1 MGMKL
6 EHSETINAAVERVW
20 ALTIDVESW
29 PTITPTTVTSVQPLD
44 GGPLRV
50 GSTARIKQPGQ
61 RAKVWTVTAIEPT
74 TCFAWQARVFG
85 TTMTATHTLASP
97 QPHTT
102 TNSLRIDLEGPLARM
117 VAFVAGRQ
125 MRRVLATE
133 NRCFREAAESASSAP
148 HPHVERP
155 RQTGA

>member
-1 MGMKL
+1 MTF
-6 EHSETINAAVERVW
+6 EHSETINADIEHVW
-20 ALTIDVESW
+20 ELTVDVEAW
-29 PTITPTTVTSVQPLD
+29 PAITPTTITSVTRLD
-44 GGPLRV
+44 DGPLRV
-50 GSTARIKQPGQ
+50 GSTARIKQPWARQ
-61 RAKVWTVTAIEPT
+61 KVWTVTAVEPT
-74 TCFAWQARVFG
+74 NRFAWQTRVLG
-85 TTMTATHTLASP
+85 ATLTATHTLTSP
-97 QPHTT
+97 QPHT